1 MDGKNASAIVSAI
14 AAAVLGAAFG
24 FAVGRAT
31 APRGLGPDEVVER
44 FVPRAEL
51 EAAAARERA
60 LASDLEVA
68 AAEKAKLARE
78 RSELGEK
85 AAELG
90 ARLEQA
96 ERRLAEAA
104 KPEARERRAPV
115 AFGKYAELEA
125 IQKADW
131 SEMAAAV
138 ESLNALLAEVFE
150 RFQRGEAIDPELQKK
165 VAAENAK
172 LLQYAGAV
180 TGKIATQSPLNGEF
194 THPITTANLMA
205 AMLERAGA
213 PLSPEQL
220 AAFERLGAAYDAE
233 YDALQESYGEDV
245 PRLQKI
251 VDELELKR
259 AAIGKLEGVLGEEQK
274 RTIFRPETR
283 DRLQV
288 DILSPATS
296 AILIARPVDLANREG
311 LPGTI
316 ASVAKEY
323 ELEGV
328 DEAALREIADAWIR
342 DLEPIL
348 AEPVGPREPLRL
360 DQIIAAGKAQA
371 KAARALAALPGLSEK
386 SRAAILASPGWSV
399 PRLVKAP

>member
-1 MDGKNASAIVSAI
+1 MDGKNASAVVSTV
-14 AAAVLGAAFG
+14 AAAVLGAALG
-24 FAVGRAT
+24 FAVGRAL
-31 APRGLGPDEVVER
+31 APRGLSPEEAAER
-44 FVPRAEL
+44 FDRRAEF
-51 EAAAARERA
+51 EAAAARERDA
-60 LASDLEVA
+60 ASRLEAA
-68 AAEKAKLARE
+68 AAEKAALARE
-78 RSELGEK
+78 NSELAGRV
-85 AAELG
+85 AELA

-115 AFGKYAELEA
+115 AFGKYAELDA

-131 SEMAAAV
+131 SEMAGAV
-138 ESLNALLAEVFE
+138 ESLNALLAEVFQ

-220 AAFERLGAAYDAE
+220 AAFERFGAAYDAD
-233 YDALQESYGEDV
+233 YDSLQERYGEDV

-259 AAIGKLEGVLGEEQK
+259 AAIGKFEGVLGEEQK
-274 RTIFRPETR
+274 RILFRLETR

-288 DILSPATS
+288 DVLSPATS
-296 AILIARPVDLANREG
+296 AILIAQHLDLASRES

-328 DEAALREIADAWIR
+328 DEVALKEILDAWIQ

-348 AEPVGPREPLRL
+348 AELVGPREPLRL

-371 KAARALAALPGLSEK
+371 KAARALAALPALSEK
-386 SRAAILASPGWSV
+386 SRAAILASPGWRV